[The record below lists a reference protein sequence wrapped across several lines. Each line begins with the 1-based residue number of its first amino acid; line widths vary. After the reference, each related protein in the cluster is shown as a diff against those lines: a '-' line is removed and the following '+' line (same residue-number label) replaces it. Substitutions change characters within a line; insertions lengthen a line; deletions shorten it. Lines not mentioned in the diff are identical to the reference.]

1 MQTTTSD
8 MERLQTAVDAAG
20 VGTWDFNPLTGDLV
34 WSAQC
39 KQIFGLPV
47 TAAVRYD
54 DFLTGVHP
62 DDRAATDA
70 AVQYALDPAGTG
82 TYDIEYRTRWQ
93 EGGLPHW
100 ARATGKA
107 FFDAERT
114 QAQRFIGTITDV
126 TEHKALMEQVTRAY
140 EELEVKVTFRNLE
153 LEQEVRQLRAQVAG
167 LGKTDA

>member
-1 MQTTTSD
+1 MHTTTSEV
-8 MERLQTAVDAAG
+8 ERLQKAVDAAG

-34 WSAQC
+34 WSDRC
-39 KQIFGLPV
+39 KEIFGLPV
-47 TAAVRYD
+47 TAVVSYA
-54 DFLTGVHP
+54 DFLAGLHP

-70 AVQYALDPAGTG
+70 AVQQALHPASAG

-93 EGGLPHW
+93 EEGPPHW

-126 TEHKALMEQVTRAY
+126 TEYKALLERVTRAY
-140 EELEVKVTFRNLE
+140 EELEMKVTFRNLE
-153 LEQEVRQLRAQVAG
+153 LEREVRQLRAQVAG
-167 LGKTDA
+167 AGQ